1 MINDEIIYRL
11 ARSRQI
17 NCENIE
23 SRGRNDVVSIG
34 VEGGFVM
41 GRLNHVGPDNREY
54 IIRTHNIMI
63 IYCAHI
69 NSTASTGRMST
80 LYPGTE
86 TFIIQLRRF
95 SQRYNDGGVYI
106 NVLTIMSTFIY

>member
-1 MINDEIIYRL
+1 
-11 ARSRQI
+11 
-17 NCENIE
+17 
-23 SRGRNDVVSIG
+23 
-34 VEGGFVM
+34 M
-41 GRLNHVGPDNREY
+41 GRLNHVSPDNREY
-54 IIRTHNIMI
+54 IIRTHNIII

-69 NSTASTGRMST
+69 NSAASTGRMST